1 MISIIYGALAVG
13 VAMVLALV
21 GLILVQHLVPS
32 VQRQEHNDVAG
43 FIYAVIGVVYAVLLA
58 LVVIAGWEDHELAR
72 ETTEREANALADI
85 FWLAHWLPDTEGQQ
99 LQELSRSYAQTVV
112 DEEWPLMEQGRAAPR
127 AWELLDEIRGSIGGS
142 NPTTEAELGLYYQ
155 ELEQVQDLADARRL
169 RLVEAEEG
177 IPAILWALVVFGGV
191 VTVGFTYLFGL
202 ESTRTHKL
210 MVMALAAVI
219 GLVIFA
225 IGALDYP
232 FSGSTAIRPTA
243 FELILERFET
253 SELSTLR

>member
-1 MISIIYGALAVG
+1 MISIIYGALAVA
-13 VAMVLALV
+13 VAMVLALM
-21 GLILVQHLVPS
+21 GLILVQRLFPS

-58 LVVIAGWEDHELAR
+58 LVVIAGWENHQLAR

-85 FWLAHWLPDTEGQQ
+85 FWLAHRLPESEGQQ
-99 LQELSRSYAQTVV
+99 LQELTRSYAQTVV
-112 DEEWPLMEQGRAAPR
+112 DEEWALMEQGHAAPR

-142 NPTTEAELGLYYQ
+142 NPTTEVELGLYYQ
-155 ELEQVQDLADARRL
+155 ELDRVQDLADARTL

-177 IPAILWALVVFGGV
+177 IPAILWALVLFGGV
-191 VTVGFTYLFGL
+191 ATVGFTYLFGL

-210 MVMALAAVI
+210 MVMTLAAVI
-219 GLVIFA
+219 GLVVFA
-225 IGALDYP
+225 IGVLDYP
-232 FSGSTAIRPTA
+232 FSGSAPIRPVA
-243 FELILERFET
+243 FELVLERFET